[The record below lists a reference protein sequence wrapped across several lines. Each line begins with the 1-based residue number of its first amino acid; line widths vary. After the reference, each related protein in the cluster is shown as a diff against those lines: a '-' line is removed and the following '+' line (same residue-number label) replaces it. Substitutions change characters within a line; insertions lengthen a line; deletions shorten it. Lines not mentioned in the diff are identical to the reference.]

1 MCCPLHEAQEVKCM
15 NCIVSYKC
23 FNNIFTLSAPPHF
36 GCIAAERQQ
45 RASEGQILEE
55 MRLVK
60 DA

>member
-1 MCCPLHEAQEVKCM
+1 M

-45 RASEGQILEE
+45 RASEGQVLEE

-60 DA
+60 DARR